1 MNQTLDLLL
10 QVDEAKLIK
19 PRREVEIK
27 RLSESVGQK
36 VVFTCEAIT
45 PAKMAEIQEMVMDV
59 RKQEV
64 DIPEMQLMTVL
75 AGVKEPNL
83 KSNELLDK
91 FKAPT
96 PKELLLRLLLP
107 GEIQSL
113 YNIISEL
120 SGYGEKA
127 VEEVKN

>member
-36 VVFTCEAIT
+36 VVFTCEAIA